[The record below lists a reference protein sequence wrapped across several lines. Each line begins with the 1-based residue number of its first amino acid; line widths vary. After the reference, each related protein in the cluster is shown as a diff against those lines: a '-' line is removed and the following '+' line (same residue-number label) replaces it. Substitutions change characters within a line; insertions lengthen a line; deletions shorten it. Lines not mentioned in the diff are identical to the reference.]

1 MAAPA
6 EITAILRSY
15 AKPIRPVTAATAVPA
30 YGEAGVGSP
39 ALVAATGVPWRP
51 FLLGLLVGG
60 TIVSLRQWR

>member
-6 EITAILRSY
+6 EVVTLLRSY
-15 AKPIRPVTAATAVPA
+15 AKPIRPVTAANAVPA

-39 ALVAATGVPWRP
+39 ALVTPTGVPWRP

-60 TIVSLRQWR
+60 AIVSLRQWR